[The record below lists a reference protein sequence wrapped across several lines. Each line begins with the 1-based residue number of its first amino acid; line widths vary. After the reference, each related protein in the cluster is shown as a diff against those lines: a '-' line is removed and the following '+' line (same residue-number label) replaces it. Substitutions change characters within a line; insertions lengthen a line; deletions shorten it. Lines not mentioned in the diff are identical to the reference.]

1 MYGSAE
7 RLPTTRGSK
16 QSGVSDVSERTALFE
31 SMKKIICEQLDAAPD
46 AVTEQASIVDDLG
59 ADSLAVVELVLAL
72 EESFGV
78 NIPDEDAE
86 KLRTVG
92 DAVSYVLAL
101 GGSAPQRAAG

>member
-1 MYGSAE
+1 
-7 RLPTTRGSK
+7 
-16 QSGVSDVSERTALFE
+16 VSDRTQLFE

-46 AVTEQASIVDDLG
+46 VVTEQASFVDDLG

-72 EESFGV
+72 EEAFGV

-92 DAVSYVLAL
+92 DAVSYVLAH
-101 GGSAPQRAAG
+101 GGAGLQAAG

>member
-1 MYGSAE
+1 M
-7 RLPTTRGSK
+7 
-16 QSGVSDVSERTALFE
+16 SDRTKLFE
-31 SMKKIICEQLDAAPD
+31 SMKKIICEQLDAAP
-46 AVTEQASIVDDLG
+46 ASVTEQASFVDDLG

-92 DAVSYVLAL
+92 DAVSYLLAH
-101 GGSAPQRAAG
+101 GGSELKAAG

>member
-1 MYGSAE
+1 M
-7 RLPTTRGSK
+7 
-16 QSGVSDVSERTALFE
+16 SDRTQLFE

-46 AVTEQASIVDDLG
+46 LVTEQASFVDDLG

-72 EESFGV
+72 EEGFGV

-92 DAVSYVLAL
+92 DAVSYVLAH
-101 GGSAPQRAAG
+101 GGTGLQAAG